1 MNLNLT
7 PQQFLAIYDSLS
19 SDATSSKEV
28 KHKMNSMLLDALSIV
43 DDSKNQNKFGNWIK
57 QEKEKVEG
65 LQTELKSIRN
75 PAFDD
80 GLLFPPPLSK

>member
-1 MNLNLT
+1 
-7 PQQFLAIYDSLS
+7 
-19 SDATSSKEV
+19 
-28 KHKMNSMLLDALSIV
+28 MLLDALSIV